1 MGAAMMLRIYDDFLT
16 KEEQNHVLDY
26 CEGARYRYGE
36 SDDGDT
42 PPTGVT
48 HDIPNNQYVHELFYA
63 KTQPLVPE
71 GSKFYRMYVNC
82 FAPREVPYFHTDGD
96 SGVTFLYYPQY
107 NWQPNDGGETQVY
120 VQGNIQGVV
129 PLPNRIMMFDA
140 RLLHRA
146 TSFRDRWRFTLA
158 IKYE

>member
-1 MGAAMMLRIYDDFLT
+1 MTMMLRIYDNFLSE
-16 KEEQNHVLDY
+16 KEQNHVLDY
-26 CEGARYRYGE
+26 CEGAPYRYGE
-36 SDDGDT
+36 TDDGDT

-71 GSKFYRMYVNC
+71 GLTFYRMYINC

-96 SGVTFLYYPQY
+96 KGVTFLYYPQRS
-107 NWQPNDGGETQVY
+107 WQPNDGGETQVY

-129 PLPNRIMMFDA
+129 PLPNRLMMFDA

-146 TSFRDRWRFTLA
+146 TSFRDRHRFTIA
-158 IKYE
+158 VKYD

>member
-1 MGAAMMLRIYDDFLT
+1 MEKPKMLRVYDNFLS
-16 KEEQNHVLDY
+16 EDEQKDVLDY
-26 CEGARYRYGE
+26 CEGASYRYGE
-36 SDDGDT
+36 TDDGHT

-48 HDIPNNQYVHELFYA
+48 HDIPKEQYIYELFYT

-71 GSKFYRMYVNC
+71 GLTFYRMYINC

-107 NWQPNDGGETQVY
+107 NWQPNDGGETQIY

-129 PLPNRIMMFDA
+129 PLPNRLMMFDA

-146 TSFRDRWRFTLA
+146 TSFRDKHRFTVA
-158 IKYE
+158 IKYD